1 MEINKL
7 VILDKNDFNKEQ
19 KQELKK
25 LAFETIIYDDLPKD
39 EKEAIKRI
47 GDADA
52 VIVCWYSINKNILDA
67 CPNIKYLGIVA
78 TGVEWCD
85 VNYALKKRIFITNI
99 PAYST
104 NAVSNFV
111 FKQLEE
117 TNVEDKTLGVIG
129 LGNIGKRV
137 AKIGESKS
145 LNVICWDR
153 TFKDDYNI
161 INLEEIFKKAD
172 IISFHLKLV
181 QDTEKFIKNSYLD
194 LLKKDSILI
203 NTVSSKLFEDINYLA
218 KIVNSKNITLIL
230 DFDEDKNLS
239 ELAKTNKNIIY
250 TPPYCLEI

>member
-111 FKQLEE
+111 FSQLKGFLL
-117 TNVEDKTLGVIG
+117 NNKTLGVIG

-137 AKIGESKS
+137 AKIGKSKS